1 LKICWLKFIRK
12 IPGFVKKS
20 KFLEFAMERDQ
31 DSDTGKKYEEMAIQI
46 GKVIGYTFGYI
57 LVSRLLVNWAAR
69 KITKDADSGVTW
81 DIFNYFS
88 KGA

>member
-1 LKICWLKFIRK
+1 
-12 IPGFVKKS
+12 
-20 KFLEFAMERDQ
+20 MERDE
-31 DSDTGKKYEEMAIQI
+31 DTDTGKKYEEMAIQI

-69 KITKDADSGVTW
+69 KITKDSDSGVTW